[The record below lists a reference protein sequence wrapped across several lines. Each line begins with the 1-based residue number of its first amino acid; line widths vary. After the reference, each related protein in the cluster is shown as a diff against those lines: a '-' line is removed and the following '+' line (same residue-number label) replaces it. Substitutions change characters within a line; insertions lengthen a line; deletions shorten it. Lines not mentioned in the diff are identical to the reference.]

1 MLGYAMLTY
10 ADVCADLDE
19 KRALQAGA
27 GDGEERG
34 APRMLTYAGV
44 CYADVCADLDE
55 KRALHAGAG
64 DGEERETQVTPG
76 MLTDADGC

>member
-1 MLGYAMLTY
+1 
-10 ADVCADLDE
+10 
-19 KRALQAGA
+19 
-27 GDGEERG
+27 
-34 APRMLTYAGV
+34 MLTYAGV